1 MRISDWSSDVC
12 SSDLDEA
19 QVYARE
25 NAGKRVQVDADA
37 LRALVRNLRGL
48 NLTDARRIARH
59 LIFRDGAIG
68 HNDLPE
74 LNKLKFELLNRS
86 GHLRFEFDTAHF
98 ADVAGLARL
107 KTWVSHRRA
116 AFMPATDASN
126 GSSIVLD
133 PPKGILL
140 LGEIGRAHV

>member
-86 GHLRFEFDTAHF
+86 DHLRFEFDPAHF
-98 ADVAGLARL
+98 ADLSGLARL
-107 KTWVSHRRA
+107 KHWVRHRPA
-116 AFMPATDASN
+116 AFLPPPDATH
-126 GSSIVLD
+126 GSSTRLD
-133 PPKGILL
+133 
-140 LGEIGRAHV
+140 

>member
-86 GHLRFEFDTAHF
+86 GHLRFERSEERR
-98 ADVAGLARL
+98 VR
-107 KTWVSHRRA
+107 KECVSTCRSR
-116 AFMPATDASN
+116 
-126 GSSIVLD
+126 GSPD
-133 PPKGILL
+133 
-140 LGEIGRAHV
+140 H

>member
-74 LNKLKFELLNRS
+74 LNKPKFELLNRRR
-86 GHLRFEFDTAHF
+86 HLLFDFDTPHFPEVPALAHPTTAF
-98 ADVAGLARL
+98 
-107 KTWVSHRRA
+107 SHPRA
-116 AFMPATDASN
+116 AFLP
-126 GSSIVLD
+126 
-133 PPKGILL
+133 
-140 LGEIGRAHV
+140 